1 MERWVVYA
9 IISMIFAGV
18 TSVIAKQGLVNI
30 TGELGLFVRTCFVFV
45 FVIMFAVVAVPRA
58 QFNTLSTK
66 NFTWL
71 GLSGI
76 TTAVSWY
83 YYYKALEIGKVST
96 IAIIDK
102 ASFVIAVI
110 LAWVFLGEE
119 VSARVVFGC
128 GLILSGLLVVS
139 QK

>member
-18 TSVIAKQGLVNI
+18 TSVIAKQGLANI
-30 TGELGLFVRTCFVFV
+30 TGELGLVVRTCFVFAFVLV
-45 FVIMFAVVAVPRA
+45 FALIAVPRE
-58 QFNTLSTK
+58 QLNTLSSK
-66 NFTWL
+66 NLTWL
-71 GLSGI
+71 GLSGL

-83 YYYKALEIGKVST
+83 FYYKALQIGEVST

-110 LAWVFLGEE
+110 LAWIFLGEE
-119 VSARVVFGC
+119 VTARVVLGC

-139 QK
+139 HK

>member
-18 TSVIAKQGLVNI
+18 TSVIAKQGLANI
-30 TGELGLFVRTCFVFV
+30 TGELGLVVRTCFVFAFVLV
-45 FVIMFAVVAVPRA
+45 FALIAVPRT
-58 QFNTLSTK
+58 QLNSLSSK
-66 NFTWL
+66 NFMWL
-71 GLSGI
+71 GLSGL

-83 YYYKALEIGKVST
+83 YYYKALEMGKVST
-96 IAIIDK
+96 ITIIDK

-110 LAWVFLGEE
+110 LAWTFLGEQITPRI
-119 VSARVVFGC
+119 ALGC
-128 GLILSGLLVVS
+128 GLIVAGLLVVS